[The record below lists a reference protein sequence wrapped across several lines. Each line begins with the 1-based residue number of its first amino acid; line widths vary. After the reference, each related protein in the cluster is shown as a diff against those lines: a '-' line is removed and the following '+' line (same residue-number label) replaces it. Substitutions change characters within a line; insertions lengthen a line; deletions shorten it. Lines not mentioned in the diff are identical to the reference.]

1 MTKPFGLNV
10 SFKTAAQL
18 VKMPGSFTCAGGGV
32 SDVCNGLLAKQNSV
46 VFKPIVVLAI
56 KYMWAVKSKTPISA
70 PLLGY
75 EGANAETLIVDKKPG
90 GGGGRRTA
98 DSQSGD
104 GTANWNGIC
113 PFILPTMKEKFEH
126 MARLPNHATKD
137 KGGFPKGTAKW
148 PKRTDADILSFGTGY
163 SLAPY
168 RSRGQ
173 EDVLGRREDKSGGAH
188 GVGSLARRT
197 RWW

>member
-75 EGANAETLIVDKKPG
+75 EGANAETLIVERSLAVAVAAAPPILSLVMVQ
-90 GGGGRRTA
+90 RI
-98 DSQSGD
+98 
-104 GTANWNGIC
+104 GTAS
-113 PFILPTMKEKFEH
+113 
-126 MARLPNHATKD
+126 ARSS
-137 KGGFPKGTAKW
+137 FP
-148 PKRTDADILSFGTGY
+148 P
-163 SLAPY
+163 
-168 RSRGQ
+168 
-173 EDVLGRREDKSGGAH
+173 
-188 GVGSLARRT
+188 
-197 RWW
+197 